1 MRQMF
6 RLVSSLF
13 FLLILAAA
21 LFAFAMFQG
30 GFVSWFL
37 FYSYLP
43 IAAYQLLFIF
53 YPIRTFRISRNMP
66 VHRLQR
72 GESADITIQ
81 ISRKFPFPLSYSIC
95 EDILPESLRVREN
108 LEWREN
114 DEIKKVFHFHF
125 RKTIDVPYTLSSLPR
140 GEHRLRAIRIRTGD
154 LFGWVKKE
162 YVFSVED
169 KLPVYPRVKN
179 VNQLRRLT
187 DAQGGNTLVT
197 TRETGN
203 SVSGIREYI
212 PGDRIGFIDWKQSAK
227 KNELMT
233 KEFEQENEKKVHL
246 ILNRC
251 SVPDGKVL
259 AFETAVEL
267 VNSLTQ
273 KWLKESIPFTFLSI
287 GEEMTHIS
295 MQTATDRRRL
305 STHLMC
311 VQPDGT
317 GFSLKVKQ
325 QIGELSGTV
334 ALVTAQ
340 IDESYLD
347 LAKTLYQ
354 RSGKP
359 VVLYAVRNPDLPSDE
374 LALVRQI
381 RREGVIVQL
390 ATSGKGLIPP
400 EVRQK

>member
-13 FLLILAAA
+13 FLLILTAA

-43 IAAYQLLFIF
+43 IATYQLLFIF
-53 YPIRTFRISRNMP
+53 YPIRTFGISRDMP

-72 GESADITIQ
+72 GESVDITIQ

-108 LEWREN
+108 LEQRQK
-114 DEIKKVFHFHF
+114 DDIKKVFLFHF

-140 GEHRLRAIRIRTGD
+140 GEHRLRAVRIRTGD

-169 KLPVYPRVKN
+169 KLSVYPRVKQ
-179 VNQLRRLT
+179 VNQLRQLA
-187 DAQGGNTLVT
+187 DAEGGNTLVT

-251 SVPDGKVL
+251 SVPDEKVL
-259 AFETAVEL
+259 TFETAVEL

-273 KWLKESIPFTFLSI
+273 KWLRESIPFTFLSI
-287 GEEMTHIS
+287 GEEMTHFS

-305 STHLMC
+305 NTHLMC
-311 VQPDGT
+311 VQPEGA

-325 QIGELSGTV
+325 QTGELSGTV
-334 ALVTAQ
+334 VLVTARL
-340 IDESYLD
+340 DESYLD
-347 LAKTLYQ
+347 LVKTIYQ
-354 RSGKP
+354 RSGKL

-390 ATSGKGLIPP
+390 AASGKGLIPP